1 MASSQ
6 KKNTS
11 STPSLQRDIEFLF
24 EVGCVRHIQRTWR
37 QFLNP
42 DFANLTEHTLR
53 VIWIAL
59 IIAQHEKIKDTGR
72 LVKLALVHDLAESR
86 SVDVHYLS
94 RQYATRH
101 EDKAIEATLAE
112 TSVYEEFLAL
122 WTEVEERKTVESQII
137 KDADNLDVDFELRE
151 QAAMGVQIA
160 QDFAPMRKHVGE
172 TKLYTETAKRLW
184 QEVQSANPNA
194 WHLNANNRFNSGDW
208 KK

>member
-1 MASSQ
+1 MVTKKSQ
-6 KKNTS
+6 S
-11 STPSLQRDIEFLF
+11 PSPLARDIEFLF
-24 EVGCVRHIQRTWR
+24 EVGCIRHIQRTWR

-59 IIAQHEKIKDTGR
+59 ILAKHEGVTDTGH
-72 LVKLALVHDLAESR
+72 LVKLALVHDLSESR

-101 EDKAIEATLAE
+101 EDKAIAATLAE
-112 TSVYEEFLAL
+112 TSIQEEFLAL
-122 WTEVEERKTVESQII
+122 WHEVEERKTLPSQII

-151 QAAMGVQIA
+151 QAALGVQLTK
-160 QDFAPMRKHVGE
+160 DLAPMRKHVGE
-172 TKLYTETAKRLW
+172 TKMFTETAKRMW
-184 QEVQSANPNA
+184 QEVQTSNPNS
-194 WHLNANNRFNSGDW
+194 WHMNANNRFTAGDW